1 MVLLRE
7 LLGDHDLAFKGM
19 AVSGEPFITV
29 IGGFRVYKGRRI
41 AGSPIYTISGN
52 KLFRGMTTAGRPLA
66 VLSGDL
72 VFLDIK
78 KIGSPI
84 ARLSGTRSFRGIAA
98 AGSPIVTV
106 PSGNTATLFAATYHA
121 LRG

>member
-7 LLGDHDLAFKGM
+7 LLGNHDVAFKGM
-19 AVSGEPFITV
+19 AVSGHPLITV
-29 IGGFRVYKGRRI
+29 IGGYRVYRGRSV

-52 KLFRGMTTAGRPLA
+52 KLFKGMTTAGRPLA

-72 VFLDIK
+72 VFPDIQL
-78 KIGSPI
+78 IGSPI
-84 ARLSGTRSFRGIAA
+84 AKLVGNRSYKGIAKV
-98 AGSPIVTV
+98 GSPIVTV
-106 PSGNTATLFAATYHA
+106 PSGDVATLFAATYHA